1 MLLALITLMC
11 GCGSDAAVNPSEDKI
26 PVYYINYAETRTE
39 VTYIDAIK
47 DCLFIYELS

>member
-1 MLLALITLMC
+1 MY

-47 DCLFIYELS
+47 GSLRVHLENIEIIDE